1 MRIVYIVGTMFLIA
15 IVLAACTN
23 NFLINSS
30 LRSYENSDGKG
41 LSRAQNSQSVDLS
54 DGAIFNISTEKI
66 IKNINGQDFVMYGY
80 NGEIPGPLL
89 RVKQGST
96 IKINFTNHLDKNTTI
111 HWHGLRHN
119 YKDDGVPGVS
129 QDPVKP
135 GESFIYTLYF
145 PDEGIFWY
153 HPHVREDAQ
162 QSLGLYGNI
171 FVEPKDNKYN
181 KVDKEE
187 FLMIS
192 DILIE
197 DKKIVPYG
205 VDNANYALMGR
216 FGNTMLVN
224 GLTDYT
230 LSINKGD
237 TVRFYLTVSSNV
249 RPFNISF
256 GDAPIKLI
264 GSDMGRYEKET
275 ITDSIIIG
283 PAERY
288 VVEVT
293 FDKEGVYN
301 FSNTNIFNQYTLGK
315 IIVNPSNK
323 KTEGLETHDNQDVK
337 IDIDKY
343 RKYFDKPI
351 DVQVNLGIELNNAS
365 QEMHDIENMEW
376 EDLMGEFNARVN
388 SNMIQWYIEDAKTKQ
403 RNSNL
408 TYEFKKGDV
417 EKILFVNS
425 RDSQHPMQ
433 HMIHLHGQR
442 FIVLEEDG
450 VKNTN
455 LVWKDTFLIRTGSN
469 VTILLDAS
477 NPGEWMFHCHIA
489 EHLESGM
496 MSMFKVE

>member
-1 MRIVYIVGTMFLIA
+1 MKIGHIFSILFLMTI
-15 IVLAACTN
+15 LTACTN
-23 NFLINSS
+23 NTIINYNAEG
-30 LRSYENSDGKG
+30 YETSDEKG
-41 LSRAQNSQSVDLS
+41 LLKVKNSESIELSNGTIYNIRA
-54 DGAIFNISTEKI
+54 EKI

-89 RVKQGST
+89 KVKQGST
-96 IKINFTNHLDKNTTI
+96 IRINFTNNLDKNTTI

-153 HPHVREDAQ
+153 HPHIREDAQ

-171 FVEPKDNKYN
+171 FVEPINNKYN

-197 DKKIVPYG
+197 DDKIVPYG
-205 VDNANYALMGR
+205 VDTANYALMGR
-216 FGNTMLVN
+216 FGNIMLVN
-224 GLTDYT
+224 GLTNYS
-230 LSINKGD
+230 LIVNKGD

-256 GDAPIKLI
+256 ENMSIKLI
-264 GSDMGRYEKET
+264 GSDIGRYEKEI
-275 ITDSIIIG
+275 ITDNIIIG

-288 VVEVT
+288 IAEVT
-293 FDKEGVYN
+293 FNKEGVYN
-301 FSNTNIFNQYTLGK
+301 LRNINIFNQYTLGK
-315 IIVNPSNK
+315 IIVNPNNK
-323 KTEGLETHDNQDVK
+323 NISISEIHDNQDV
-337 IDIDKY
+337 ILDISKY
-343 RKYFDKPI
+343 QKYFDTPV
-351 DVQVNLGIELNNAS
+351 DVQINLGIELNNAS
-365 QEMHDIENMEW
+365 EEMHSIENIEW
-376 EDLMGEFNARVN
+376 EDLMGEVNARVN
-388 SNMIQWYIEDAKTKQ
+388 SNMIEWYIEDARTKK

-408 TYEFKKGDV
+408 TYEFKKGSV
-417 EKILFVNS
+417 KKILFVNS
-425 RDSQHPMQ
+425 RDSEHPMQ

-442 FIVLEEDG
+442 FLVLEDNG
-450 VKNTN
+450 VKNEN

-469 VTILLDAS
+469 VTILLDNS